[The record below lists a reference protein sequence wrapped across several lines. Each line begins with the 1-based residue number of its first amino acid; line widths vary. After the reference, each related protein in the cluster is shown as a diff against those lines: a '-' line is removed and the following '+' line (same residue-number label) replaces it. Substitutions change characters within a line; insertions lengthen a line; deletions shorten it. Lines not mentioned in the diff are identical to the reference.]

1 MHPSV
6 NEKAIQTWK
15 MDHLAGEGIHQEALA
30 SGFLVFL
37 GMPAWSSQEPTI
49 RTSSPTTSRDI
60 GARRAAVSVPSEVKQ
75 ENLNLGSTSTGSGA
89 GRA

>member
-37 GMPAWSSQEPTI
+37 GMPAWSSQEPM
-49 RTSSPTTSRDI
+49 
-60 GARRAAVSVPSEVKQ
+60 
-75 ENLNLGSTSTGSGA
+75 
-89 GRA
+89 